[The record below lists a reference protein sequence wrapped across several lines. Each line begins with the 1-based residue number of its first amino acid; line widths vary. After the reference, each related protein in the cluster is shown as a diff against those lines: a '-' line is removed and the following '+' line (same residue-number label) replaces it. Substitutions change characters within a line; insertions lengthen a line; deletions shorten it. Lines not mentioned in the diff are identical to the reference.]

1 MILWESRAEQE
12 LQEIYDYIYFSSP
25 QNADTVVDELILIAE
40 KIINMPYKHP
50 KEPYFGNEKIR
61 FVAKWKYKII
71 YEIGD
76 IDIIILSVFNTSQ
89 TSLKIGR

>member
-12 LQEIYDYIYFSSP
+12 LQEIYDYIYLSSP
-25 QNADTVVDELILIAE
+25 QNADSVVDELIQIAE

-50 KEPYFGNEKIR
+50 KEPYFSNEKIR

>member
-1 MILWESRAEQE
+1 MIIWESRAEQE
-12 LQEIYDYIYFSSP
+12 LQEIYDHIYLNSP
-25 QNADTVVDELILIAE
+25 QNADLVVDELILIAE
-40 KIINMPYKHP
+40 NINNMPYKHP
-50 KEPYFGNEKIR
+50 KELYFDNEKIR

-76 IDIIILSVFNTSQ
+76 IDIFILYVFNTSQ